1 MKVIWNTFYLNVLFI
16 FAGLLFSLTIAIVL
30 SEINGR
36 YFKKVTQSVVILP
49 HFISWSVV
57 AMFSTALLSSD
68 TGLINSVLEGLG
80 REPIKFYSEAGV
92 WPAILAILRIWH
104 GAGFGSIVYLAAIM
118 GIDQEI
124 YEAAE
129 IDGASRVRRI
139 FSITLP
145 LLKNTVILL
154 LILNVGK
161 IFNGDFGLIY
171 AMVGNN
177 TLLYPTTDIIDT
189 YVYRALMELG
199 DMGMSSAVGLAQS
212 VVGFIFVLLT
222 NAIAKR
228 ASSESALF

>member
-1 MKVIWNTFYLNVLFI
+1 
-16 FAGLLFSLTIAIVL
+16 
-30 SEINGR
+30 
-36 YFKKVTQSVVILP
+36 
-49 HFISWSVV
+49 
-57 AMFSTALLSSD
+57 
-68 TGLINSVLEGLG
+68 
-80 REPIKFYSEAGV
+80 
-92 WPAILAILRIWH
+92 
-104 GAGFGSIVYLAAIM
+104 M